1 MSMDSDQLLEIGR
14 IGKPHGLRGELI
26 VALTSNVDERIK
38 TGTEIYLKSKKKYV
52 ITAQSHTKTLP
63 SFSRGIKSRTEAENL
78 AGELL
83 LAKPLEDPNIKWAHD
98 LIGNLVIDNE
108 GNQRGLI
115 VEIQANP
122 ASDLLVLEDETLI
135 PVVFLKD
142 IKDNKVF
149 VDTPKGIFQD
159 SQSCE

>member
-1 MSMDSDQLLEIGR
+1 MGAE
-14 IGKPHGLRGELI
+14 
-26 VALTSNVDERIK
+26 VYLTSNKR
-38 TGTEIYLKSKKKYV
+38 YV
-52 ITAQSHTKTLP
+52 ITDSKPYKKNFLV
-63 SFSRGIKSRTEAENL
+63 SLSGITNRTEAENL

-108 GNQRGLI
+108 GKPRGTI
-115 VEIQANP
+115 IEIHANP
-122 ASDLLVLEDETLI
+122 ASDLLVLEDETLV

-142 IKDNKVF
+142 VKDNKVF

-159 SQSCE
+159 S

>member
-1 MSMDSDQLLEIGR
+1 MDSDQLLEIGR

-26 VALTSNVDERIK
+26 VALISNVDERMEV
-38 TGTEIYLKSKKKYV
+38 GAEVYLTSRQKYV
-52 ITAQSHTKTLP
+52 VTGSKPYKSNFLVSLSGIT
-63 SFSRGIKSRTEAENL
+63 SRTEAEAL

-108 GNQRGLI
+108 GNPRGLI
-115 VEIQANP
+115 VEIHANP

>member
-1 MSMDSDQLLEIGR
+1 MDSDQLLEIGR

-52 ITAQSHTKTLP
+52 ITSSKPYKKHFLV
-63 SFSRGIKSRTEAENL
+63 SLSGIKSRTEAENL

-83 LAKPLEDPNIKWAHD
+83 FAKPLEDAKIKWAHD
-98 LIGNLVIDNE
+98 LIGNSVIDNE
-108 GNQRGLI
+108 GNSRGLI
-115 VEIQANP
+115 VEILANP

-142 IKDNKVF
+142 VKDNKVF

-159 SQSCE
+159 REPCE

>member
-1 MSMDSDQLLEIGR
+1 MDSDQLLEIGR

-38 TGTEIYLKSKKKYV
+38 AGTEIYLKSKKKYV
-52 ITAQSHTKTLP
+52 ITSSKPYKKHFLV
-63 SFSRGIKSRTEAENL
+63 SLSGIQSRTEAENL
-78 AGELL
+78 AGEILF
-83 LAKPLEDPNIKWAHD
+83 AKPLEDPKIKWAHD
-98 LIGNLVIDNE
+98 LIGNSVIDNE
-108 GNQRGLI
+108 GNPRGTI
-115 VEIQANP
+115 VEIHANP

-142 IKDNKVF
+142 VRDNKVF

-159 SQSCE
+159 REPCE

>member
-1 MSMDSDQLLEIGR
+1 MDSDQLLEIGR

-52 ITAQSHTKTLP
+52 ITNSKPYKKHFLV
-63 SFSRGIKSRTEAENL
+63 SLSGIKSRTEAENL

-83 LAKPLEDPNIKWAHD
+83 FAKPLEDPKIKWAHD

-108 GNQRGLI
+108 GKSTR
-115 VEIQANP
+115 
-122 ASDLLVLEDETLI
+122 
-135 PVVFLKD
+135 F
-142 IKDNKVF
+142 
-149 VDTPKGIFQD
+149 D
-159 SQSCE
+159 S

>member
-1 MSMDSDQLLEIGR
+1 MGAE
-14 IGKPHGLRGELI
+14 
-26 VALTSNVDERIK
+26 VYLT
-38 TGTEIYLKSKKKYV
+38 SKKKYL
-52 ITAQSHTKTLP
+52 ITASKPYKKNFLV
-63 SFSRGIKSRTEAENL
+63 SLSGITSRTEAENL

-83 LAKPLEDPNIKWAHD
+83 LAKPLEDSKIKCAHD

-108 GNQRGLI
+108 GNSRGLI
-115 VEIQANP
+115 VEIHANP

-159 SQSCE
+159 TQSCE

>member
-1 MSMDSDQLLEIGR
+1 MDRDQLLEIGR

-38 TGTEIYLKSKKKYV
+38 MGAEVYLTSKKKYV
-52 ITAQSHTKTLP
+52 ITGSKPYKKNFLV
-63 SFSRGIKSRTEAENL
+63 SLSGITSRTEAENL

-115 VEIQANP
+115 VEIHANP

-135 PVVFLKD
+135 PVVFVKD